1 MLQDCIKNT
10 CFSEVEEVVK
20 AQAARDRW
28 KQFFF
33 NRTSRKVTKCCD
45 EMVTRLCFRR
55 LVYNQIGQ
63 FLTVAE
69 LLNRSFL
76 SFEASD
82 PIRRHENVCR
92 TTHDPFMILYERVV
106 CLPALLAIRMNPEH
120 LKLLSQRVNVVQ
132 PIENSLRGVYSIF
145 NLKSS

>member
-1 MLQDCIKNT
+1 MDHVLQDCIKNT
-10 CFSEVEEVVK
+10 RFSEVEEVVK
-20 AQAARDRW
+20 AQEAGDRW
-28 KQFFF
+28 KQFFL

-45 EMVTRLCFRR
+45 EMVTGLCFRR

-76 SFEASD
+76 SFEASG

-92 TTHDPFMILYERVV
+92 TTHDPFMIL
-106 CLPALLAIRMNPEH
+106 
-120 LKLLSQRVNVVQ
+120 
-132 PIENSLRGVYSIF
+132 
-145 NLKSS
+145 

>member
-1 MLQDCIKNT
+1 MDHVLQDCIKNT
-10 CFSEVEEVVK
+10 RFSEVEEVVK
-20 AQAARDRW
+20 AQTARDRW
-28 KQFFF
+28 KQSFF

-82 PIRRHENVCR
+82 PIRRHENACR
-92 TTHDPFMILYERVV
+92 TTHDIFMIL
-106 CLPALLAIRMNPEH
+106 
-120 LKLLSQRVNVVQ
+120 
-132 PIENSLRGVYSIF
+132 
-145 NLKSS
+145 